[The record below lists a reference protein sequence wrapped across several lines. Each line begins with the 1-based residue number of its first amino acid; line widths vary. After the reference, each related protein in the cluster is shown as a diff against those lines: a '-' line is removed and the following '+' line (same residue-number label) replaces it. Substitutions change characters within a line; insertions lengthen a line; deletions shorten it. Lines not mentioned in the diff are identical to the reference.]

1 MYRRESFPAF
11 LVCAVLCAQLCI
23 VFPSVGATGP
33 YSPSFYLNSQFMR
46 FVRPGMTR
54 VKAETDEPLLRA
66 IAFTNDVRE
75 SFSVVILNGS
85 HQDLQ
90 VSLSSTGTIPDSL
103 EMRTTD
109 STQGFVEG
117 SLQDGRSPV
126 TVPAKGMVSLG
137 YRIRGP
143 QPVDPQPVV
152 EQHFRGAVARQG
164 AARRREVRAFD
175 LRGRALRLGLAGVQ
189 SGRSSA
195 SVIVGQDAE
204 GGVAL
209 RIRGVTVR
217 R

>member
-1 MYRRESFPAF
+1 
-11 LVCAVLCAQLCI
+11 
-23 VFPSVGATGP
+23 
-33 YSPSFYLNSQFMR
+33 
-46 FVRPGMTR
+46 MTR

-117 SLQDGRSPV
+117 PLQDGRSPV

-152 EQHFRGAVARQG
+152 ERGSRPLIQQRGAAMRGV
-164 AARRREVRAFD
+164 VRVFD
-175 LRGRALRLGLAGVQ
+175 LRGRMLQPDVH
-189 SGRSSA
+189 SSRSSRLPV
-195 SVIVGQDAE
+195 SVV
-204 GGVAL
+204 
-209 RIRGVTVR
+209 VR
-217 R
+217 RDADGRATISVRGQVWR